1 MGPTA
6 ETESAS
12 DIRSDHW
19 VDRSAPK
26 RVRPFLRLA
35 RIDRPI
41 GTWLL
46 LIPCWWGTALATASL
61 PGANW
66 PGPLYFMYF
75 ALFAI
80 GALAMRGA
88 GCCWNDIMDRD
99 FDGRVARTALRPIP
113 SGDITVRQAV
123 FFMGLLMLIGL
134 LVLVPF
140 NLFAV
145 AVAVSSLVLVV
156 IYPLMKRVTYWPQFF
171 LGLAFNW
178 GALVGWAAVTGG
190 LALPAAL
197 LYAAGIAWT
206 LGYDTIYAHQDK
218 EDDALIGLK
227 STALKF
233 GARTR
238 PWLWGFYAATI
249 ALMAAA
255 GITANLGWPYYGLL
269 AVGAAQLAWQ
279 AAAIDIDSPADC
291 LAKFRSNRLFG
302 FIVLAGMIAG

>member
-1 MGPTA
+1 MAPPA
-6 ETESAS
+6 ETDSAS
-12 DIRSDHW
+12 DIRADHW
-19 VDRSAPK
+19 VERSAP
-26 RVRPFLRLA
+26 VWTRPYLRLA

-46 LIPCWWGTALATASL
+46 LIPCWWGVALATAGL
-61 PGANW
+61 PGTNW
-66 PGPLYFMYF
+66 PDPLLFV
-75 ALFAI
+75 LFAI

-88 GCCWNDIMDRD
+88 GCCWNDIVDRD
-99 FDGRVARTALRPIP
+99 FDGKVARTALRPIP
-113 SGDITVRQAV
+113 SGDLTVAQAV
-123 FFMGLLMLIGL
+123 GFMGLLMLIGL
-134 LVLVPF
+134 LVLLPMNRIAGF
-140 NLFAV
+140 V
-145 AVAVSSLVLVV
+145 AAASLVLVV

-178 GALVGWAAVTGG
+178 GVLVGWAAVAGG

-218 EDDALIGLK
+218 EDDALIGVK

-233 GARTR
+233 GADTK

-255 GITANLGWPYYGLL
+255 GWTAGLAWPFHACL
-269 AVGAAQLAWQ
+269 AAGAAQLAWQ
-279 AAAIDIDSPADC
+279 VMVLDIGSPTDC
-291 LAKFRSNRLFG
+291 LAKFHSNRLFG
-302 FIVLAGMIAG
+302 FIVLAGMVAG

>member
-1 MGPTA
+1 MGSSA

-12 DIRSDHW
+12 DIRPDHW
-19 VDRSAPK
+19 VDRHAPA
-26 RVRPFLRLA
+26 VLRPYLRLA

-46 LIPCWWGTALATASL
+46 LIPCWWGVALATSSL
-61 PGANW
+61 PGTNW
-66 PGPLYFMYF
+66 PNPVFF
-75 ALFAI
+75 VLFAI
-80 GALAMRGA
+80 GALVMRGA

-123 FFMGLLMLIGL
+123 AFMGFLMLIGL
-134 LVLVPF
+134 LCLMPL
-140 NLFAV
+140 NLFAGL
-145 AVAVSSLVLVV
+145 VAVSSLVLVA

-178 GALVGWAAVTGG
+178 GALVGWVAVTGG
-190 LALPAAL
+190 LGLPAGL

-206 LGYDTIYAHQDK
+206 LGYDTIYAHQDR

-255 GITANLGWPYYGLL
+255 GWAAELAWPYFVLL
-269 AVGAAQLAWQ
+269 AVGAIQLAWQ

-302 FIVLAGMIAG
+302 FIVLAGMVAG